1 MRADRLLAMLLLLQ
15 ARGGMSASELAREL
29 EVSVRTV
36 FRDLDALS
44 AAGIP
49 VYADRG
55 AQGGIRLLAGY
66 RTDLTG
72 LSSDEAQALLLLGI
86 PGPLDELGLGGPR
99 GAAERKLL
107 AALPP
112 AARRDAERTRERL
125 HVDPEGWDRPP
136 ADVAHLA
143 VLTDSL
149 FRDRRLRLSYER
161 GDSRRVMRLAEPLG
175 LVLKGGTWYLVAR
188 VEGDERVF
196 RVSRVRGVQVLD
208 ERFERPPQFELSA
221 FWASWTATSEAAVD
235 WVTVRVRVS
244 AGFITELPWA
254 VGEAVRTSLQKAR
267 RRPDGSVAIDLRY
280 YSMEEARRSLLG
292 MGLEVEVLR
301 PARLRREIAAAAAE
315 VAGRYSRNT

>member
-15 ARGGMSASELAREL
+15 ARGGMPASDLAREL

-36 FRDLDALS
+36 FRDLESLS

-72 LSSDEAQALLLLGI
+72 LSSDEAQALLLLGM
-86 PGPLDELGLGGPR
+86 PGPLDDLGLAASL

-112 AARRDAERTRERL
+112 AARRDAERTRRRL
-125 HVDPEGWDRPP
+125 HVDPAGWDRPV
-136 ADVAHLA
+136 ADIAHLA
-143 VLTDSL
+143 ALTDAV

-161 GDSRRVMRLAEPLG
+161 GDGRRVVRLAEPLG
-175 LVLKGGTWYLVAR
+175 LVLKGGIWYLVTE
-188 VEGDERVF
+188 VEGQHRVF
-196 RVSRVRGVQVLD
+196 RVSRVRAVDVLD
-208 ERFERPPQFELSA
+208 EGFSRSEEFDLAEFWSA
-221 FWASWTATSEAAVD
+221 WASAYEESAEKVS
-235 WVTVRVRVS
+235 VRVRVS

-254 VGEAVRTSLQKAR
+254 VGEHVRATLDRAR
-267 RRPDGSVAIDLRY
+267 RGADGSVTIDLPFH
-280 YSMEEARRSLLG
+280 SMEEARRSLLG

-301 PARLRREIAAAAAE
+301 PARLRREIAASAKAVVE
-315 VAGRYSRNT
+315 RYAHT